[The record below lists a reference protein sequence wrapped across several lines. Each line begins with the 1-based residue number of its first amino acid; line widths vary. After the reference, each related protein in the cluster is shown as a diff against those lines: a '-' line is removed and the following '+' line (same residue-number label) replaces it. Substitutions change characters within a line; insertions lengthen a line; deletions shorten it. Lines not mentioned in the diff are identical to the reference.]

1 MRIRGS
7 VTELVEGDCGICLSK
22 FYNWRWDFVL
32 HQEICGDG
40 YLIVWPEGGFRLYNF
55 PYGII
60 YGEPL

>member
-1 MRIRGS
+1 MSIRGS
-7 VTELVEGDCGICLSK
+7 MTELVEGDHGAVLSK

-32 HQEICGDG
+32 HRDIYGDG